1 MSEQSR
7 YTPDNLGIATVRV
20 GPKSRRGRSP
30 YFVLPVLARHRL
42 TDEANRVSVCNDDGV
57 IVLRPGRD
65 RGFVDYSAV
74 SPHNIVIG
82 AKACRALNV
91 TEGDRVK
98 VHDGSDAYRLKV
110 VTTCGTPA
118 AGGKI

>member
-1 MSEQSR
+1 MTEQLR
-7 YTPDNLGIATVRV
+7 YTPDDLGIATVRV
-20 GPKSRRGRSP
+20 GSKSRQGRSP

-42 TDEANRVSVCNDDGV
+42 ADKANRVSVCNDDGV

-82 AKACRALNV
+82 AKACRALDV
-91 TEGDRVK
+91 TEGDRIK
-98 VHDGSDAYRLKV
+98 VHDGSDEYQLKV
-110 VTTCGTPA
+110 VATQRTPT
-118 AGGKI
+118 AGETK